1 MTSTMWPGWNNPPD
15 NYIQTLL
22 SESRNIAVVGLSPKG
37 TRPSHRVAAYMQGA
51 GYRIIPVRPL
61 VKEVLGERVYGAV
74 GDIPLSVD
82 VDIID
87 IFRRSEEVMPVV
99 AAAVKRPGLRAVWM
113 QEGVINKEAARIAE
127 EAGVL
132 VVMDRCIL
140 KEHARLIG
148 E

>member
-1 MTSTMWPGWNNPPD
+1 
-15 NYIQTLL
+15 
-22 SESRNIAVVGLSPKG
+22 
-37 TRPSHRVAAYMQGA
+37 
-51 GYRIIPVRPL
+51 
-61 VKEVLGERVYGAV
+61 VLGERAYGAV

-82 VDIID
+82 VDIVD
-87 IFRRSEEVMPVV
+87 IFRRSEEVVPVV